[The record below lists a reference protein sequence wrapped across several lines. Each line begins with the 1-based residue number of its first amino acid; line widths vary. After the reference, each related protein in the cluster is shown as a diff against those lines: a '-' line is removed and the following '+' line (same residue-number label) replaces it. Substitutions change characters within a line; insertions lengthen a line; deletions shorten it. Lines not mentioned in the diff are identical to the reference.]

1 VTAAPAPPAPHLRRP
16 RWGYRTT
23 FWQAHQPAFW
33 LFLLLVGLGLYNV
46 IREHTLFLQV
56 SPGGLALS
64 WLLLALYGIPVIL
77 LILFLDLYEREPI
90 SLMVAAF
97 LWGAVVATSAS
108 GIANH
113 GWGLVIE
120 GLTDPT
126 FAARWTPAL
135 TAPWVEETM
144 KGLGV
149 LLIYLIARS
158 EMDDIMDGLVY
169 GALVGLGFAIYE
181 DVFYF
186 IGVFGGSVGGV
197 LIGFFVRVIASGLY
211 GHILWTGLTGIGIAY
226 FTSRKGEVSLGR
238 RLTVA
243 IGLFAIGV
251 LGHFL
256 WNSPLVDL
264 FPSQLED
271 VGDYL
276 QIVAAAFVKG
286 VPMLIFVVLIIGLA
300 RRREH
305 RWLRQALA
313 SEVGKGG
320 LDERDL
326 HVLESPSR
334 RRRAR
339 REVATRGGS
348 TAASTMR
355 KLHREQI
362 NLAMIATR
370 VHEDDHPDLVR
381 QREYCQQLRE
391 WLARFRAVP
400 PGPQAAPAT

>member
-23 FWQAHQPAFW
+23 FWQVHQPAFW
-33 LFLLLVGLGLYNV
+33 LFVLLLGLGLYNV
-46 IREHTLFLQV
+46 ILEHTLFLQV
-56 SPGGLALS
+56 SPSGLALS
-64 WLLLALYGIPVIL
+64 WFLLVLYGVPVIIL
-77 LILFLDLYEREPI
+77 VLFLDLYEREPI

-108 GIANH
+108 GIANN

-120 GLTDPT
+120 GLTNPS
-126 FAARWTPAL
+126 FAAQWTPAL

-186 IGVFGGSVGGV
+186 IGVFGGSVAGV

-211 GHILWTGLTGIGIAY
+211 GHILWTALTGIGIAY

-251 LGHFL
+251 AGHFL

-264 FPSQLED
+264 FPSQLSD
-271 VGDYL
+271 AGDFV
-276 QIVAAAFVKG
+276 QIVGAAFVKG

-305 RWLRQALA
+305 RWLRHALA

-320 LDERDL
+320 LDEHDL
-326 HVLESPSR
+326 HILESPAR

-339 REVATRGGS
+339 REVAARGGH
-348 TAASTMR
+348 TAGSTMR

-370 VHEDDHPDLVR
+370 VHEDEHPDLVR
-381 QREYCQQLRE
+381 QREYCRQLRE
-391 WLARFRAVP
+391 WLARFRPSP
-400 PGPQAAPAT
+400 PGPLPAPAT

>member
-1 VTAAPAPPAPHLRRP
+1 VTVAPAPPAPHLRRP

-23 FWQAHQPAFW
+23 LWQVHQPAFW
-33 LFLLLVGLGLYNV
+33 LFLLLLGLGLYNV
-46 IREHTLFLQV
+46 ILEQTLFLEV

-64 WLLLALYGIPVIL
+64 WLLLALYGIPVII
-77 LILFLDLYEREPI
+77 LILFLDLYEREPV

-108 GIANH
+108 GLANN

-120 GLTDPT
+120 GLTDPG

-135 TAPWVEETM
+135 TAPWVEEVM

-149 LLIYLIARS
+149 VMIYLIARS

-186 IGVFGGSVGGV
+186 VGVFGGSVGGV
-197 LIGFFVRVIASGLY
+197 LTGFFVRVIASGLY

-226 FTSRKGEVSLGR
+226 FTSRTGEVSFGR
-238 RLTVA
+238 RLAVA
-243 IGLFAIGV
+243 VGLFAVGV

-264 FPSQLED
+264 FPAELND
-271 VGDYL
+271 TGDYV

-286 VPMLIFVVLIIGLA
+286 VPLLIFVALIVGLA

-320 LDERDL
+320 LDEHDM

-339 REVATRGGS
+339 RDVAARGGPTAGS
-348 TAASTMR
+348 TLR
-355 KLHREQI
+355 RLHREQI

-381 QREYCQQLRE
+381 QREYCRQLRE
-391 WLARFRAVP
+391 WLARFRP
-400 PGPQAAPAT
+400 APAT

>member
-1 VTAAPAPPAPHLRRP
+1 L
-16 RWGYRTT
+16 
-23 FWQAHQPAFW
+23 HQPAFW
-33 LFLLLVGLGLYNV
+33 LFAILLLLGLYNV
-46 IREHTLFLQV
+46 IREHALFLQV
-56 SPGGLALS
+56 SPSGLALS
-64 WLLLALYGIPVIL
+64 WVLLALYGIPVIL

-90 SLMVAAF
+90 SLMVGAF
-97 LWGAVVATSAS
+97 LWGAAVATSAS
-108 GIANH
+108 GVANN

-120 GLTDPT
+120 GLADPT

-149 LLIYLIARS
+149 VVIYLIARG

-211 GHILWTGLTGIGIAY
+211 GHILWTGLTGIGVAY
-226 FTSRKGEVSLGR
+226 FTSRRGEARLGR
-238 RLTVA
+238 RLTIA
-243 IGLFAIGV
+243 IGLFVIGI

-256 WNSPLVDL
+256 WNSPLLDL
-264 FPSQLED
+264 FPAELSD
-271 VGDYL
+271 VGDYI
-276 QIVAAAFVKG
+276 QIVIAALVKG
-286 VPMLIFVVLIIGLA
+286 IPMLVFVVLMIGLA

-305 RWLRQALA
+305 RWLRHALA
-313 SEVGKGG
+313 SEVGRGG
-320 LDERDL
+320 VDEHDL

-339 REVATRGGS
+339 RDVAARGGPV
-348 TAASTMR
+348 AASTMR
-355 KLHREQI
+355 RLHREQI
-362 NLAMIATR
+362 NLAMIVTR
-370 VHEDDHPDLVR
+370 VHDDSHPDLLR
-381 QREYCQQLRE
+381 QREYCRSLRE
-391 WLARFRAVP
+391 WLSRYRPSP
-400 PGPQAAPAT
+400 PRGAQPATT